1 MGQAVVGRD
10 KGAAS
15 LKALPKEKGGLSSTK
30 MKRNKN
36 AEYAEGAK
44 KKRGSSVWIVMD
56 SALRSGE
63 VVGSEDGMMGQAV
76 MDVVNSRRSCCCC
89 DSERGRLGRST
100 TGATMHHCGQ
110 GVA

>member
-1 MGQAVVGRD
+1 MGRQAVVGRD

-36 AEYAEGAK
+36 AEYAEGVK

-56 SALRSGE
+56 STFKEWRRCWIRRWDDGA
-63 VVGSEDGMMGQAV
+63 GSEG
-76 MDVVNSRRSCCCC
+76 CCQQQK
-89 DSERGRLGRST
+89 ELLLL
-100 TGATMHHCGQ
+100 
-110 GVA
+110 